1 MCGQCLAR
9 RRVGATGGVAAGQM
23 GHGRGERVKGEGRS
37 LSWRL
42 VQGGRGEVIGAGP
55 EFEEFGREVGGHSGV
70 G

>member
-37 LSWRL
+37 LS
-42 VQGGRGEVIGAGP
+42 GEMST
-55 EFEEFGREVGGHSGV
+55 GREGGGDWSRA
-70 G
+70 